1 MPKKAEPRIEGS
13 LDGLAERF
21 DGAPSIRKYALETSK
36 LCKWPKPEKTGQMSL
51 ANAALNHEILEIIIR
66 LWAPQ
71 FTAPIM
77 VPVDLLKDQVGDC
90 FCTSCV

>member
-21 DGAPSIRKYALETSK
+21 DGAPSIRKYALE
-36 LCKWPKPEKTGQMSL
+36 PEKTGQMSL